1 MIWGIRQLRCLAE
14 NEGANLEEVLVRFRK
29 LSNVIEVPQP
39 SDLV

>member
-1 MIWGIRQLRCLAE
+1 MICGIRQLRRRAE
-14 NEGANLEEVLVRFRK
+14 SEGANLEEVLVRFSK